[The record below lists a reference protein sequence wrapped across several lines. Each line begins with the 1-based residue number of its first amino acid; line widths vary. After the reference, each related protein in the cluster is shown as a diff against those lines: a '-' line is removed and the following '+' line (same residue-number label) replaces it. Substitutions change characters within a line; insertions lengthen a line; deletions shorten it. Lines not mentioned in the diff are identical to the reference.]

1 MRKLFGTDGIRGTAN
16 IYPLTSEM
24 MIKVGRAT
32 AYIFKNKNR
41 RHKIVIGKD
50 TRLSGYMLEQAM
62 ASGICSMGVDVLLV
76 GPLPTPA
83 IAFITTAMRA
93 DAGVVIS
100 ASHNPYEDNGI
111 KIFGGDGFKLPDSE
125 ELRIEELIFSGKID
139 SLRPTA
145 KEIGKAFRVDDAQG
159 RYIEY
164 CKSVFP
170 KGMNLDGIRIVLD
183 CANGAA
189 YKVAPIIF
197 SELGAEVITVGV
209 NPNGENI
216 NKNCGALH
224 PELIS
229 KLVKKYK
236 ADIGIALD
244 GDGDRLAI
252 VDENGIYLDGDYV
265 MAICALE
272 LLRERKLRK
281 KTLVTTVMSNMAL
294 DQLIQKNG
302 GKVVRTQVGDR
313 YVVEEMRAR
322 GYNFGGEQSGHLI
335 FLDHSTT
342 GDGIIAALKLLSV
355 MQRKGKKLSELAM
368 VLDKYPQAKL
378 NVKVKEKKPIEEL
391 EQVKKTIQKAQARL
405 NGRGRGLVRYS
416 GTEPVVRIL
425 VEGENEDL
433 ICELAEDIAQSFRR
447 TLS

>member
-405 NGRGRGLVRYS
+405 NGRGRVLVRYS

>member
-24 MIKVGRAT
+24 VVKVGRAT

-50 TRLSGYMLEQAM
+50 TRISGYMLEQAM

-100 ASHNPYEDNGI
+100 ASHNPYQDNGI
-111 KIFGGDGFKLPDSE
+111 KIFGRDGFKLPDQE

-145 KEIGKAFRVDDAQG
+145 SEIGKAFRVDDAQG

-170 KGMNLDGIRIVLD
+170 KGMTLDGIKIVLD
-183 CANGAA
+183 CAHGAT

-197 SELGAEVITVGV
+197 SELGAEVLPVGV
-209 NPNGENI
+209 SPNGENI

-224 PELIS
+224 PELVS
-229 KLVKKYK
+229 KLVKKHK

-272 LLRERKLRK
+272 LLHQRKLRK

-294 DQLIQKNG
+294 DLLIEKHG

-355 MQRKGKKLSELAM
+355 MQKKDKKLSELAM
-368 VLDKYPQAKL
+368 ILDKFPQAKINL
-378 NVKVKEKKPIEEL
+378 RVKEKKPIDQL
-391 EQVKKTIQKAQARL
+391 DGVKKTIDKVQARL
-405 NGRGRGLVRYS
+405 NGKGRVLVRYS

-447 TLS
+447 ALV